1 MAIAKKVGDFIA
13 DSGVEYHVINHEHSE
28 SASRSAWAAHIK
40 GGHVAKTVVLHD
52 GERYLLGV
60 VPATH
65 RVELDTLGDI
75 LHCRLTLATES
86 EVARLFDDCSVGAD
100 PPLGMAYGLP
110 VVVDESLLEEDDI
123 FFEGGDH
130 ESLVHV
136 THDGFEKLM
145 KEAQHA
151 RFSHHT

>member
-1 MAIAKKVGDFIA
+1 MTIAKKVGDFI
-13 DSGVEYHVINHEHSE
+13 DEFGVDYHVITHERTE
-28 SASRSAWAAHIK
+28 SSSRTAWASHIK
-40 GGHVAKTVVLHD
+40 GGHIAKTVVLHD

-75 LHCRLTLATES
+75 LDCRLTLATEG
-86 EVARLFDDCSVGAD
+86 EAARLFDDCSVGAD

-110 VVVDESLLEEDDI
+110 VVVDDALLEEDDI

-130 ESLVHV
+130 KSLVHV
-136 THDGFEKLM
+136 TNDGFEKLM
-145 KEAQHA
+145 KDAQHA